1 MEKGMDRRKELKEQ
15 YKQRTIVMGVF
26 QIKNT
31 VNGRVFLGSSL
42 NMHGMLDR
50 HKFQLT
56 MNSHVCEDLQK
67 DWKAMGESAFLFEV
81 LETLET
87 RDDAPPD
94 YDYGEDLAIL
104 EQIWIDKLNVFGGN
118 GYNKSRKI
126 RF

>member
-1 MEKGMDRRKELKEQ
+1 
-15 YKQRTIVMGVF
+15 
-26 QIKNT
+26 
-31 VNGRVFLGSSL
+31 
-42 NMHGMLDR
+42 
-50 HKFQLT
+50 
-56 MNSHVCEDLQK
+56 VCEDLQK

-104 EQIWIDKLNVFGGN
+104 EQIWIDKLDPFGLM
-118 GYNKSRKI
+118 GYNRSKKL